1 MTPPEANGNPN
12 PGTLAEATE
21 DPGTLS
27 LASAAVLTPWGEA
40 ADGLPGAAPV
50 KLPKVRGF
58 VGSRFSPLVH
68 AAAQACLG
76 APETFAGPDGTAG
89 HRSGIVVATLFG
101 DTTTTDTSTQ
111 RVMEG
116 QVHNPLLFFQS
127 VTTSILGHLG
137 KVYDITGPFNCV
149 SGAADLA
156 AEAMGV
162 ARVVLDSGDVDQLL
176 VVGVECAPNE
186 RAAWV
191 HGSLSGQVP
200 LDGLPAGDTAVAL
213 LLRRSADG
221 DGLPRIPV
229 RAPRAGTEQA
239 AGLAA
244 ETDRPEWTAAF
255 GWLAPLV
262 ATAEAAYPSTAP

>member
-1 MTPPEANGNPN
+1 MTPSEPAGFS
-12 PGTLAEATE
+12 GTLAV
-21 DPGTLS
+21 
-27 LASAAVLTPWGEA
+27 ASAAVLTPRGEA

-58 VGSRFSPLVH
+58 LGSRFSPLVY
-68 AAAQACLG
+68 AVAQACLG
-76 APETFAGPDGTAG
+76 EPETFAGPDGRAG
-89 HRSGIVVATLFG
+89 HRTGIVVATLFA
-101 DTTTTDTSTQ
+101 DTTTADTSTR

-149 SGAADLA
+149 SVAADLA
-156 AEAMGV
+156 AEALCM

-191 HGSLSGQVP
+191 HDSLSGKVP
-200 LDGLPAGDTAVAL
+200 IDGLPVDDTAVAL
-213 LLRRSADG
+213 LLRRPADG

-229 RAPRAGTEQA
+229 RAPHPGTEQA

-244 ETDRPEWTAAF
+244 ETVRPEWTAAF

-262 ATAEAAYPSTAP
+262 ASAETSYPSTGS